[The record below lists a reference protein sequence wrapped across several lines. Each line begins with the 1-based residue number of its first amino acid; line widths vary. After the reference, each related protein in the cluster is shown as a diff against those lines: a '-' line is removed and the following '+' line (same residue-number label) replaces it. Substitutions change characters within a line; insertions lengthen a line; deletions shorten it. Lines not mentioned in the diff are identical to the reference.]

1 MSNSRAPGNAGHEL
15 VSFGISLLQARS
27 GAYTDPIG
35 LGSYV
40 VSKVQGRMNQ
50 DADVEMARREPPP
63 IRKAPP
69 ATVLRWIQLGW
80 KDLRRA
86 GWPSLLHGLIITI
99 ASLAIV
105 EIAVLFWPLLPG
117 AVSGFLFVGPILST
131 GLFALSKRLELGEQ
145 PRTKDA
151 VDAWRRGSRCL
162 FRLGLL
168 LVVVATLWVGITKLV
183 FLFFVDAEIERPVD
197 FLRYVVLQ
205 GNDTFIEWTV
215 LAGLVVAL
223 VFSLTVVSVPLL
235 VDRDVDAKLAM
246 VTSLRTVSENPI
258 TMFVWALFLLLA
270 TMLSVATLML
280 GFLLLYPLMG
290 HASWHVYRQLID
302 VSGLP
307 ARSGNE

>member
-1 MSNSRAPGNAGHEL
+1 
-15 VSFGISLLQARS
+15 
-27 GAYTDPIG
+27 
-35 LGSYV
+35 
-40 VSKVQGRMNQ
+40 MNQ
-50 DADVEMARREPPP
+50 NADVAIAPREPPP
-63 IRKAPP
+63 IRKTSP
-69 ATVLRWIQLGW
+69 ASVLRWIRLGW
-80 KDLRRA
+80 HDLRRA

-99 ASLAIV
+99 ASLVIV

-131 GLFALSKRLELGEQ
+131 GLFAISNRLEADAQ

-183 FLFFVDAEIERPVD
+183 FLFFVDAEVESPLD
-197 FLRYVVLQ
+197 FLRYVVVQ

-215 LAGLVVAL
+215 LAGLVIAL
-223 VFSLTVVSVPLL
+223 VFSLTAVSVPLL
-235 VDRDVDAKLAM
+235 VDRDVSAKLAM

-258 TMFVWALFLLLA
+258 TMFLWALFLLLA
-270 TMLSVATLML
+270 TMLSVATFML
-280 GFLLLYPLMG
+280 GFLILYPLMG
-290 HASWHVYRQLID
+290 HASWHVYRDLVD

-307 ARSGNE
+307 ARSGSE

>member
-1 MSNSRAPGNAGHEL
+1 
-15 VSFGISLLQARS
+15 
-27 GAYTDPIG
+27 
-35 LGSYV
+35 
-40 VSKVQGRMNQ
+40 
-50 DADVEMARREPPP
+50 
-63 IRKAPP
+63 
-69 ATVLRWIQLGW
+69 VLRWIRLGW
-80 KDLRRA
+80 NDLRRA

-99 ASLAIV
+99 ASLVIV

-131 GLFALSKRLELGEQ
+131 GLFAISNRLESGEQ

-151 VDAWRRGSRCL
+151 IDAWRRGSRCL

-168 LVVVATLWVGITKLV
+168 LVVVATLWVGLTKLI
-183 FLFFVDAEIERPVD
+183 FLLFVDAEIERPLD

-205 GNDTFIEWTV
+205 GDDTFIEWTV

-235 VDRDVDAKLAM
+235 VDRDVDARLAM

-258 TMFVWALFLLLA
+258 TMFAWALFLLLA
-270 TMLSVATLML
+270 TALSVVTLML

-290 HASWHVYRQLID
+290 HASWHAYRELVD
-302 VSGLP
+302 ASGLP
-307 ARSGNE
+307 VRPGSE